1 MDAAFCK
8 GTKLGVLYGLSQLIL
23 QFTFGVLF
31 YFGTLIM
38 RDDPNVS
45 QLNVFYAIMAIA
57 WAGWYAG
64 NTFYFMPDVLSGKRS
79 AQNLFMI
86 LDDEDEDQK
95 QVRLGSK
102 LSTKAIEGNIEVRDI
117 GFKYNPTDDHILD
130 GISLTIK
137 KGAKIAFVGPSGC
150 GKSTLFSLL
159 QRFYD
164 YEGEILI
171 DGIELRDY
179 DIHHIRQHF
188 VTVNQ

>member
-38 RDDPNVS
+38 RDDPSVS

-117 GFKYNPTDDHILD
+117 AFKYNPTDDPILD